1 MISSLHL
8 QLDDGTLICVPSH
21 EACFYI
27 EKFAADGC
35 ALESARE
42 CPGCPMS
49 AGINLATELGVLNF
63 DASCDSSSA
72 HR

>member
-8 QLDDGTLICVPSH
+8 QFDDGTQVCVPSH

-35 ALESARE
+35 ALERVCSCVDCSIRPAELHFAEVFADARIS
-42 CPGCPMS
+42 PT
-49 AGINLATELGVLNF
+49 L
-63 DASCDSSSA
+63 
-72 HR
+72 